1 MIFERTIWRCNHS
14 TLPNPIIVF
23 NEKGGSI
30 MEPDEAK
37 LKALDESFEVLCKTN
52 DPTQW
57 IEAFEAAYGEKPVYI
72 PQH

>member
-1 MIFERTIWRCNHS
+1 MWRCNHS
-14 TLPNPIIVF
+14 TPPNPIIML
-23 NEKGGSI
+23 NEKGGPI

-37 LKALDESFEVLCKTN
+37 PKALDEAFEILCKTG

>member
-1 MIFERTIWRCNHS
+1 MWRCNHS
-14 TLPNPIIVF
+14 TPLNPIIVL
-23 NEKGGSI
+23 NEKGGPI

-37 LKALDESFEVLCKTN
+37 LKALDEIFEVLCKEG

-72 PQH
+72 PQY